1 VLKIHKGLFPAG
13 MPYAVYQAVFGERDI
28 VRRGQRGENAAPSIT
43 CLGHRSM
50 SQIVLQSR

>member
-1 VLKIHKGLFPAG
+1 MLKIHKGLFPAG